1 MAPWSLTSKKSRVFR
16 SSRRK
21 RYNAGLGEIEA
32 KLSKDVLIVRNNGT
46 LPAPAKKRLYA
57 VTALKWVTITKTALH
72 LHQEVQNVEGIM
84 KPKTI
89 KETPLRHYQ
98 TVSLH

>member
-1 MAPWSLTSKKSRVFR
+1 MAPWSLTSKKSRVLR

-32 KLSKDVLIVRNNGT
+32 KLSKDVLIVRNKGN

-57 VTALKWVTITKTALH
+57 VTALKWVTIIKTALH

-89 KETPLRHYQ
+89 KETPLQHYQ